1 MLLLSRQESA
11 AIKKVRFLHLLM
23 RNILIIIS
31 ALFFISCSGSKET
44 LSTQK
49 SDPQV
54 SEPIKPKPPSQQPN
68 YKATTPLIWD
78 LIHTELDIAF
88 DFEKQHVIGEA
99 TLAVSPHFYQQ
110 NSISLDAKAFEI
122 KHLGLT
128 DNDSIKL
135 NYSYN
140 DLVLTINLE
149 KSYSKNDT
157 LQITINYVA
166 KPNDVKEVSGSA
178 IRGGQGLYFINP
190 LNNTPSKPLQVWTQ
204 GETDYSSCWFP
215 TLDEPN
221 QKTTQEIAITVPDTL
236 KTLSNGILEFS
247 TENGNGTRTDIW
259 VQNKA
264 HSPYL
269 FMLAIGNF
277 SIYEDDWR
285 GLDVDYYTESNYAK
299 DAPHIFEATPK
310 MMEFYST
317 VLGVDYPWDK
327 YAQVVVRDF
336 VSGAM
341 ENTSATIHGEFVQRH
356 QRELIDY
363 PQEGII
369 AHELFHQWFGDLVS
383 CESWANLAL
392 NEAFATYGE
401 YLWVEHSKSAF
412 DAQQNL
418 LNKMNSYF
426 REAQVKQVDFV
437 RFDYDKKL
445 DMFDGHTYSKGACIL
460 HQLRTAIGDKAF
472 FEGLKRY
479 LNLYAHKSAEMHQLR
494 LIMEEVTGTDLN
506 WFFNQWAFD
515 NGHPVLEITYHF
527 DSLKQLNFMVVK
539 QQQDLNEFPLYQ
551 IPLQVKGY
559 SKGNSYL
566 DSVWVKNE
574 VDTFY
579 LKGSSAND
587 WTDYDAQHYLL
598 AEVSEPNRSSE
609 SWYLQFKANLD
620 FEGTAKALIQ
630 LVNNHTSEKECA
642 LAVEQGL
649 KHFFPGIRN
658 LSIPWFYSN
667 STFSNEQKKKT
678 LTELAYQDPN
688 SKVRSTAYSLLRYL
702 ITTPEE
708 IALYYLNANKDSSY
722 VVIQTAIQA
731 GIDKQDT
738 ARVLA
743 LCAAQENEDNEELK
757 VVIAKAYSK
766 FGNESHYAFFKENLN
781 AIGAYKKAGFLHSF
795 SDYLIELNNTQ
806 LLVQGYATF
815 RETLLKSNSNWIK
828 SSAANSLIDFYNS
841 AKNQLSAA
849 NETITEGEATSNE
862 NIEEL
867 QMRFDAIE
875 TNIKTIL
882 DTEKNEMVLKRLGKR

>member
-1 MLLLSRQESA
+1 MLLLSHQELA

-23 RNILIIIS
+23 RNILILIS
-31 ALFFISCSGSKET
+31 ALFFIGCSSSKET
-44 LSTQK
+44 SSTEK
-49 SDPQV
+49 SDPQA
-54 SEPIKPKPPSQQPN
+54 SKPIQPKPPSQQPY

-88 DFEKQHVIGEA
+88 DFKKQHVIGEA
-99 TLAVSPHFYQQ
+99 KLTVSPHFYPQ
-110 NSISLDAKAFEI
+110 NSIFIDAKAFEI
-122 KHLGLT
+122 KDLGLT

-140 DLVLTINLE
+140 DLVLAINLD

-157 LQITINYVA
+157 LQITINYLA
-166 KPNDVKEVSGSA
+166 KPNEVKEVSGSA

-190 LNNTPSKPLQVWTQ
+190 LNNTLGKPLQVWTQ

-236 KTLSNGILEFS
+236 KTLSNGVLEFS

-259 VQNKA
+259 LQNKA

-285 GLDVDYYTESNYAK
+285 DLDVDYYTESKYVK
-299 DAPHIFEATPK
+299 DAPHIFKATPK

-356 QRELIDY
+356 KRELIDY

-437 RFDYDKKL
+437 RFDYNKKL

-460 HQLRTAIGDKAF
+460 HQLRTAIGDEAF

-494 LIMEEVTGTDLN
+494 IIMEEVTGTDLN

-515 NGHPVLEITYHF
+515 NGHPVLEISYHF
-527 DSLKQLNFMVVK
+527 DTLKQQNFMVVK

-551 IPLQVKGY
+551 IPLQVRGY
-559 SKGNSYL
+559 SNGKSLL
-566 DSVWVKNE
+566 DSVWIKNE

-579 LKGSSAND
+579 LKGGSAND

-598 AEVSEPNRSSE
+598 AEVSEPNRSAE

-620 FEGTAKALIQ
+620 FEGTAKALIKLQ
-630 LVNNHTSEKECA
+630 RDFPKTEQCK
-642 LAVEQGL
+642 LAVEEGL
-649 KHFFPGIRN
+649 NHQYHSIRN
-658 LSIPWFYSN
+658 IALKGLYNN
-667 STFSNEQKKKT
+667 SEFAETTRIKQFEKS
-678 LTELAYQDPN
+678 AYNDPN
-688 SKVRSTAYSLLRYL
+688 SKVRSTAYRLLRYL
-702 ITTPEE
+702 ITTQEE
-708 IALYYLNANKDSSY
+708 VALYYLNANKDSSY

-738 ARVLA
+738 AKVLA
-743 LCAAQENEDNEELK
+743 LCAAQEIEDNGELK

-766 FGNESHYAFFKENLN
+766 FGNESHYQFFQKNLN
-781 AIGAYKKAGFLHSF
+781 VIGAYKKAGFLHSF

-841 AKNQLSAA
+841 AKNQLSVAS
-849 NETITEGEATSNE
+849 ETITEGDATSNE
-862 NIEEL
+862 KVEEL
-867 QMRFDAIE
+867 QIRFDAIE

-882 DTEKNEMVLKRLGKR
+882 DTEKNEMVLKRLSKR